1 MMNRALSP
9 QVLGL
14 AQRLLAYEG
23 GAGVPSRLAAVRVS
37 KKLSRPFNTLVGAA
51 GFRSLLSRALALGNT
66 EVAFLTTIQVN
77 GDGSLEG
84 FDKVQ
89 AQFSNAELAKG
100 EVIFIAHLL
109 GLLVTFIGEDLTLVL
124 IQEAWPK
131 ATFSH

>member
-1 MMNRALSP
+1 MNRTLSP
-9 QVLGL
+9 QIRGL

-37 KKLSRPFNTLVGAA
+37 KKLSRPFNTLVGTA
-51 GFRSLLSRALALGNT
+51 GFRSLLSRALALGNV
-66 EVAFLTTIQVN
+66 EVAFLKAIQVN
-77 GDGSLEG
+77 GDGNLEG
-84 FDKVQ
+84 FGKVK

-124 IQEAWPK
+124 IQEVWPK
-131 ATFSH
+131 ATFGD

>member
-1 MMNRALSP
+1 MNHALSP
-9 QVLGL
+9 QIRGL
-14 AQRLLAYEG
+14 AQRLLTYEC

-66 EVAFLTTIQVN
+66 EIAFLKAIQVN
-77 GDGSLEG
+77 EDGSLEG
-84 FDKVQ
+84 FDRVK

-131 ATFSH
+131 ATFGD